1 MFIMI
6 VISASSVALAAEDP
20 LRGDLSKKNEYL
32 NYMDFIFTGVFT
44 VEMILKVIK
53 GVLKSIPQCIFFG
66 NPRHTQSLT
75 AFIPEIPVKICIVL
89 MLLTCPIKGVFYD
102 NYSFIYSRGVNYSL
116 RKFTPLEKNYSLRK
130 F

>member
-44 VEMILKVIK
+44 VEMILKVNK
-53 GVLKSIPQCIFFG
+53 GVYDSYSSIYMQGWKF
-66 NPRHTQSLT
+66 
-75 AFIPEIPVKICIVL
+75 
-89 MLLTCPIKGVFYD
+89 PIRI
-102 NYSFIYSRGVNYSL
+102 S
-116 RKFTPLEKNYSLRK
+116 
-130 F
+130 

>member
-44 VEMILKVIK
+44 VEMILKVIE
-53 GVLKSIPQCIFFG
+53 GVLKSRLSHDSFFLKSQT
-66 NPRHTQSLT
+66 HSV
-75 AFIPEIPVKICIVL
+75 I
-89 MLLTCPIKGVFYD
+89 D
-102 NYSFIYSRGVNYSL
+102 
-116 RKFTPLEKNYSLRK
+116 
-130 F
+130 

>member
-53 GVLKSIPQCIFFG
+53 GVLKSIPQFIFF
-66 NPRHTQSLT
+66 
-75 AFIPEIPVKICIVL
+75 EIPDTL
-89 MLLTCPIKGVFYD
+89 
-102 NYSFIYSRGVNYSL
+102 SH
-116 RKFTPLEKNYSLRK
+116 
-130 F
+130 